1 MKVKKIKKCVICKE
15 RPGVN
20 YDGRY
25 ICLVCWTKIK
35 GR

>member
-1 MKVKKIKKCVICKE
+1 MKTNKIKKCEICKD

-25 ICLVCWTKIK
+25 ICLVCWTKK
-35 GR
+35 AGR